1 MNTPK
6 HTHGRDQG
14 RWFGLFFIILGIA
27 WMMKKLGIEVEPK
40 WLLTWPSALILL
52 GFFIAIKQKFRGAA
66 GFIIML
72 IGGFFLARN
81 EFGLPHNLGMLIWPS
96 ILIIAGLSIL
106 FKPRKKK
113 DHFCSSSVE
122 EENIDRSKLD
132 VSSVFCGSKKR
143 VLSKEFEGGHIS
155 AVFGGAELNLSHADF
170 EKEAVLDVSIL
181 FGGLKIIVPA
191 NWEVKTQ
198 LNTVA
203 AGIED
208 KRYIPPMEHSPEKTL
223 ILSGSITF
231 GGIEIVSH

>member
-6 HTHGRDQG
+6 HTSGRDQG
-14 RWFGLFFIILGIA
+14 RWFGLFFILIGIG
-27 WMMKKLGIEVEPK
+27 WMMKKMGMEIEPA

-52 GFFIAIKQKFRGAA
+52 GLFITIKQRFQGAA
-66 GFIIML
+66 GFIILL
-72 IGGFFLARN
+72 IGGFFLAKH
-81 EFGLPHNLGMLIWPS
+81 EFGLPYNLGMLIWPA
-96 ILIIAGLSIL
+96 ILILIGLAIL
-106 FKPRKKK
+106 LKPKKKK
-113 DHFCSSSVE
+113 DHFCSSMQ

-143 VLSKEFEGGHIS
+143 VLSKEFEGGRIS
-155 AVFGGAELNLSHADF
+155 AIFGGAELNLSHADF
-170 EKEAVLDVSIL
+170 ASEAILDVSIV

-191 NWEVKTQ
+191 NWEVKTE

-223 ILSGSITF
+223 ILTGSITF